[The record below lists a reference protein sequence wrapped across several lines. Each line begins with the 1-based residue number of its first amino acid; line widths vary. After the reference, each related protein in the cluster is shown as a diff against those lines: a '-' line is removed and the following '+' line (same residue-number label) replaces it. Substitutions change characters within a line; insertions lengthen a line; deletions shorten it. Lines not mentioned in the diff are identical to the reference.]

1 MRRFVYKQ
9 EYVRP
14 EATRVSDGVVVRMG
28 HSTRLTRT

>member
-14 EATRVSDGVVVRMG
+14 EATRVSDGVVVRME
-28 HSTRLTRT
+28 HSTRSTRS